1 MEDYIFLIIAV
12 ALSIFGAINQN
23 KKKKNLA
30 DQSAGN
36 AGKSG
41 NFFMDHF
48 LAEDFMDETPMEVK
62 PREMVRPE
70 LKKEPMTVPMTVE
83 RSVPYKS
90 SFVSTLPDRSKKT
103 TLQPSMRKPMV
114 ELNDVETENEETT
127 DYLEDFSL
135 RKAFIYS
142 EILQR
147 KY

>member
-23 KKKKNLA
+23 KKKKNLL
-30 DQSAGN
+30 DESAGN

-41 NFFMDHF
+41 SSFMDHF
-48 LAEDFMDETPMEVK
+48 LAEDFMNEIPQEVK
-62 PREMVRPE
+62 PKELVRPE
-70 LKKEPMTVPMTVE
+70 LKKEPLPVPMTIQ
-83 RSVPYKS
+83 RSEPYKS
-90 SFVSTLPDRSKKT
+90 SFVSTLPERSKKT
-103 TLQPSMRKPMV
+103 LQPTMRKQMV
-114 ELNDVETENEETT
+114 ELTDPEAENEERT

>member
-23 KKKKNLA
+23 KKKNPVDPLSEKAANPR
-30 DQSAGN
+30 
-36 AGKSG
+36 
-41 NFFMDHF
+41 NFFMDQ
-48 LAEDFMDETPMEVK
+48 LLGEDFLNGSPVEIKPIVKARTEMKRELLTNPMSLE
-62 PREMVRPE
+62 
-70 LKKEPMTVPMTVE
+70 
-83 RSVPYKS
+83 KS
-90 SFVSTLPDRSKKT
+90 GLYHTAFASTLPDRTKKP
-103 TLQPSMRKPMV
+103 LQSSMKKQTV
-114 ELNDVETENEETT
+114 ELTVMEEEYEERT

>member
-23 KKKKNLA
+23 KKKKNLQ
-30 DQSAGN
+30 DQP
-36 AGKSG
+36 AGKPDRPG
-41 NFFMDHF
+41 NSFMDHF
-48 LAEDFMDETPMEVK
+48 LADSFLDEKPQEVK
-62 PREMVRPE
+62 PKVMVRRE
-70 LKKEPMTVPMTVE
+70 LKKEPMPVPMTVQ
-83 RSVPYKS
+83 RSGPYKT
-90 SFVSTLPDRSKKT
+90 SFVSSLPDRSKKP
-103 TLQPSMRKPMV
+103 LQPTLKKQMV
-114 ELNDVETENEETT
+114 ELIDTEAENEETT